1 MIGFA
6 NLIIPFVARSFK
18 YSIHVNADHAAVEL
32 ELLNDHALGSSVY
45 P

>member
-1 MIGFA
+1 MTGFA

-18 YSIHVNADHAAVEL
+18 YSIHVDADHTAVEL
-32 ELLNDHALGSSVY
+32 ELFNDQALGSSVY